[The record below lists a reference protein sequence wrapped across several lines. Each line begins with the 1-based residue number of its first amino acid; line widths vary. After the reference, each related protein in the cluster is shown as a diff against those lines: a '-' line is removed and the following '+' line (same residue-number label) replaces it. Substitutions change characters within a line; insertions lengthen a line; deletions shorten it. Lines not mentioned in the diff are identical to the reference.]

1 MTKITEYFYIFSKL
15 TTSLVLF
22 LIIIVMGYAFFKS
35 YQGIDDNNVN
45 LENKISSL
53 SSDVM
58 LNYNNFEKIVKKIN
72 DTDKSIDEIKKILL
86 QKDTDTKNANYK
98 EDIENLIKLNE
109 ELQKQVDKL
118 TLNLKNIDNEV
129 NTDSR
134 SIESRQIPTL
144 IKLIFTKY
152 ENGES
157 VRNEILLL
165 EDLLQPNKEEIFE
178 KISLLELN
186 KFYGFKNLEKIF
198 DDLAR
203 EFVKTKFAK
212 NNQNY
217 VINFLL
223 KFVSIQPSN
232 LTIYENEDLNILM
245 RAKKN
250 LEIGNI
256 QQSLDQILLIKENNM
271 FFTEWV
277 EQVKI
282 YLEFKSLIEKVS

>member
-118 TLNLKNIDNEV
+118 TLNLKNIDNEA
-129 NTDSR
+129 NNDSR

-144 IKLIFTKY
+144 IKLIFIKY

-165 EDLLQPNKEEIFE
+165 EDLLKPNKEEIFE

-198 DDLAR
+198 ADSAR
-203 EFVKTKFAK
+203 EFVKKKFAK

-256 QQSLDQILLIKENNM
+256 QQSLDQIFLIKENNM

>member
-58 LNYNNFEKIVKKIN
+58 LNYNNFEKIVRKID

-144 IKLIFTKY
+144 IKLIFIKY
-152 ENGES
+152 ENGGS

-165 EDLLQPNKEEIFE
+165 EDLLKPNKEEIFE
-178 KISLLELN
+178 KISLLELK

-250 LEIGNI
+250 LEIRNI
-256 QQSLDQILLIKENNM
+256 QQSLDQILLIKENDM

>member
-144 IKLIFTKY
+144 IKLIFIKY

-178 KISLLELN
+178 KISLLELK

-198 DDLAR
+198 DDSAR
-203 EFVKTKFAK
+203 GFVKTKFAK

-256 QQSLDQILLIKENNM
+256 QQSLDQILLIKENDM

>member
-86 QKDTDTKNANYK
+86 QKDTDTKNVNYK

-144 IKLIFTKY
+144 IKLIFIKY

-165 EDLLQPNKEEIFE
+165 EDLLKPNKEEIFE
-178 KISLLELN
+178 KISLLELK

-203 EFVKTKFAK
+203 EFVKKKFAK

-250 LEIGNI
+250 LEIRNI
-256 QQSLDQILLIKENNM
+256 QQSLDQILLIKENDM

>member
-86 QKDTDTKNANYK
+86 QKDTDTKNTNYK

-118 TLNLKNIDNEV
+118 TLNLKNIDNEA
-129 NTDSR
+129 NNDSR

-144 IKLIFTKY
+144 IKLIFIKY

-178 KISLLELN
+178 KISLLELK

-198 DDLAR
+198 DDSAR
-203 EFVKTKFAK
+203 GFVKTKFAK

-256 QQSLDQILLIKENNM
+256 QQSLDQILLIKENDM

>member
-109 ELQKQVDKL
+109 ELQKKVDKL

-144 IKLIFTKY
+144 IKLIFIKY
-152 ENGES
+152 ENGGS

-165 EDLLQPNKEEIFE
+165 EDLLKPNKEEIFE
-178 KISLLELN
+178 KISLLELK

-250 LEIGNI
+250 LEIRNI
-256 QQSLDQILLIKENNM
+256 QQSLDQILLIKENDM

>member
-118 TLNLKNIDNEV
+118 TLNLKNIDNEA
-129 NTDSR
+129 NNDSR

-144 IKLIFTKY
+144 IKLIFIKY

-178 KISLLELN
+178 KISLLELK

-198 DDLAR
+198 DDSAR
-203 EFVKTKFAK
+203 GFVKTKFAK

-256 QQSLDQILLIKENNM
+256 QQSLDQILLIKENDI

>member
-53 SSDVM
+53 SSDIM
-58 LNYNNFEKIVKKIN
+58 INYNNFEKIVKKIN

-144 IKLIFTKY
+144 IKLIFIKY

-178 KISLLELN
+178 KISLLELK

-203 EFVKTKFAK
+203 EFIKIKFAK

-256 QQSLDQILLIKENNM
+256 QQSLDQIFLIKENDI

>member
-86 QKDTDTKNANYK
+86 QKDTDTKKTKYK

-144 IKLIFTKY
+144 IKLIFIKY

-178 KISLLELN
+178 KISLLELK

-256 QQSLDQILLIKENNM
+256 QQSLDQIFLIKENDI

>member
-45 LENKISSL
+45 LENQISSL

-118 TLNLKNIDNEV
+118 TLNLKNINNEV
-129 NTDSR
+129 NNDSR

-144 IKLIFTKY
+144 IKLIFIKY

-178 KISLLELN
+178 KISLLELK

-198 DDLAR
+198 DDSAR
-203 EFVKTKFAK
+203 GFVKTKFAK

>member
-72 DTDKSIDEIKKILL
+72 DTNKSIDEIKKIFL
-86 QKDTDTKNANYK
+86 QEDTDTKNTNYK

-144 IKLIFTKY
+144 IKLIFIKY

-178 KISLLELN
+178 KISLLELK

-198 DDLAR
+198 DDSAR

-256 QQSLDQILLIKENNM
+256 QQSLDQIFLIKENDM
-271 FFTEWV
+271 FFTEWI

>member
-86 QKDTDTKNANYK
+86 QEDTDTKNANYK

-144 IKLIFTKY
+144 IKLIFIKY

-165 EDLLQPNKEEIFE
+165 EDLLKPNKEEIFE
-178 KISLLELN
+178 KISLLELK

-203 EFVKTKFAK
+203 EFIKTKFAK

-256 QQSLDQILLIKENNM
+256 QQSLDQILLIKENDM

>member
-86 QKDTDTKNANYK
+86 QKDADTNNANYK

-144 IKLIFTKY
+144 IKLIFIKY

-165 EDLLQPNKEEIFE
+165 EDLLKPNKEEIFE
-178 KISLLELN
+178 KISL
-186 KFYGFKNLEKIF
+186 F
-198 DDLAR
+198 DDLSR

-256 QQSLDQILLIKENNM
+256 QQSLDQIFLIKENDI

>member
-144 IKLIFTKY
+144 IKLIFIKY

-178 KISLLELN
+178 KISLLELK

-203 EFVKTKFAK
+203 GFVKTKFAK

-256 QQSLDQILLIKENNM
+256 QQSLDQILLIKENNI

>member
-118 TLNLKNIDNEV
+118 TLNLKNINNEV
-129 NTDSR
+129 NNDSR

-144 IKLIFTKY
+144 IKLIFIKY

-165 EDLLQPNKEEIFE
+165 EDLLKPNKEEIFE

-198 DDLAR
+198 DDSAR

-256 QQSLDQILLIKENNM
+256 QQSLDQILLIKENDM

>member
-53 SSDVM
+53 SSDIM
-58 LNYNNFEKIVKKIN
+58 INYNNFEKIVKKIN

-86 QKDTDTKNANYK
+86 QEDTDTKNANYK

-144 IKLIFTKY
+144 IKLIFIKY

-165 EDLLQPNKEEIFE
+165 EDLLKPNKEEIFE

-198 DDLAR
+198 DDSAR

-256 QQSLDQILLIKENNM
+256 QQSLDQILLIKENDM

>member
-144 IKLIFTKY
+144 IKLIFIKY

-198 DDLAR
+198 DDSAR

-256 QQSLDQILLIKENNM
+256 QQSLDQIFLIKENDI

>member
-144 IKLIFTKY
+144 IKLIFIKY

-165 EDLLQPNKEEIFE
+165 EDLLKPNKEEIFE

-203 EFVKTKFAK
+203 GFVKTKFAK

-217 VINFLL
+217 VIKFLL

-256 QQSLDQILLIKENNM
+256 QQSLDQILLIKENDM

>member
-53 SSDVM
+53 SSDIM
-58 LNYNNFEKIVKKIN
+58 INYNNFEKIVKKIN
-72 DTDKSIDEIKKILL
+72 DTNKSIDEIKKNFL
-86 QKDTDTKNANYK
+86 QEDTDTKNTNYK

-118 TLNLKNIDNEV
+118 TLNLKNINNEV
-129 NTDSR
+129 NNDSR

-144 IKLIFTKY
+144 IKLIFIKY

-178 KISLLELN
+178 KISLLELK

-198 DDLAR
+198 DDSAR
-203 EFVKTKFAK
+203 GFVKTKFAK

-256 QQSLDQILLIKENNM
+256 QQSLDQIFLIKENDI

>member
-118 TLNLKNIDNEV
+118 TLNLKNIDNEA
-129 NTDSR
+129 NNDSR
-134 SIESRQIPTL
+134 SIETRQIPTL
-144 IKLIFTKY
+144 IKLIFIKY

-178 KISLLELN
+178 KISLLELK

-256 QQSLDQILLIKENNM
+256 QQSLDQILLIKENDM

>member
-144 IKLIFTKY
+144 IKLIFIKY
-152 ENGES
+152 ENGGS

-165 EDLLQPNKEEIFE
+165 EDLLKPNKEEIFE
-178 KISLLELN
+178 KISLLELK

-250 LEIGNI
+250 LEIRNI
-256 QQSLDQILLIKENNM
+256 QQSLDQILLIKENDM

>member
-144 IKLIFTKY
+144 IKLIFIKY

-178 KISLLELN
+178 KISLLELK

-250 LEIGNI
+250 LEIRNI
-256 QQSLDQILLIKENNM
+256 QQSLDQIFLIKENDI

>member
-144 IKLIFTKY
+144 IKLIFIKY

-178 KISLLELN
+178 KISLLELK

-198 DDLAR
+198 DDSAR
-203 EFVKTKFAK
+203 GFVKTKFAK

>member
-118 TLNLKNIDNEV
+118 TLNLKNIDNEA
-129 NTDSR
+129 NNDSR

-144 IKLIFTKY
+144 IKLIFIKY

-178 KISLLELN
+178 KISLLELK

-198 DDLAR
+198 DNSAR

-256 QQSLDQILLIKENNM
+256 QQSLDQILLIKENDM
-271 FFTEWV
+271 FFTEWA
-277 EQVKI
+277 EQVNI

>member
-118 TLNLKNIDNEV
+118 KLNLKNIDNEV

-144 IKLIFTKY
+144 IKLIFIKY

-165 EDLLQPNKEEIFE
+165 EDLLKPNKEEIFE
-178 KISLLELN
+178 KISLLELK

-203 EFVKTKFAK
+203 EFIKTKFAK

-256 QQSLDQILLIKENNM
+256 QQSLDQILLIKENDM

>member
-118 TLNLKNIDNEV
+118 TLNLKNINNEV
-129 NTDSR
+129 NNDSR

-144 IKLIFTKY
+144 IKLIFIKY

-178 KISLLELN
+178 KISLLELK

-256 QQSLDQILLIKENNM
+256 QQSLDQILLIKENDM
-271 FFTEWV
+271 FFTEWA

>member
-118 TLNLKNIDNEV
+118 TLNLKNINNEV
-129 NTDSR
+129 NNDSR
-134 SIESRQIPTL
+134 SIKSRQIPTL
-144 IKLIFTKY
+144 IKLIFIKY

-178 KISLLELN
+178 KISLLELK

-250 LEIGNI
+250 LDIRNI
-256 QQSLDQILLIKENNM
+256 QQSLDQILLIKENDM

>member
-58 LNYNNFEKIVKKIN
+58 LNYNNIEKIVKKIN
-72 DTDKSIDEIKKILL
+72 NTDKSIDEIKKILL

-118 TLNLKNIDNEV
+118 TLNLKNIDNEI

-144 IKLIFTKY
+144 IKLIFIKY

-165 EDLLQPNKEEIFE
+165 EDLLKPNKEEIFE
-178 KISLLELN
+178 KISLLELK

-256 QQSLDQILLIKENNM
+256 QQSLDQILLIKENDM

>member
-144 IKLIFTKY
+144 IKLIFIKY

-165 EDLLQPNKEEIFE
+165 EDLLKPNKEEIFE
-178 KISLLELN
+178 KISLLELK

-198 DDLAR
+198 DDSAR
-203 EFVKTKFAK
+203 EFVKKKFAK

-256 QQSLDQILLIKENNM
+256 QQSLDQILLIKENDM

>member
-53 SSDVM
+53 SSDIM
-58 LNYNNFEKIVKKIN
+58 INYNNFEKIVKKIN

-118 TLNLKNIDNEV
+118 TLNLKNIDNEI
-129 NTDSR
+129 NNDSR

-144 IKLIFTKY
+144 IKLIITKY

-178 KISLLELN
+178 KISLLELK
-186 KFYGFKNLEKIF
+186 KFYGLKNLENIF
-198 DDLAR
+198 DDSTK

-256 QQSLDQILLIKENNM
+256 QQSLDQILFIKENDQ

>member
-129 NTDSR
+129 NADSR
-134 SIESRQIPTL
+134 SIKSRQIPTL
-144 IKLIFTKY
+144 IKLIFIKY

-178 KISLLELN
+178 KISLLELK

-198 DDLAR
+198 DDSAR

>member
-134 SIESRQIPTL
+134 SIKSRQIPTL
-144 IKLIFTKY
+144 IKLIFIKY

-178 KISLLELN
+178 KISLLELK

-203 EFVKTKFAK
+203 EFIKTKFAK

-256 QQSLDQILLIKENNM
+256 QQSLDQIFLIKENDM

>member
-53 SSDVM
+53 SSDVII
-58 LNYNNFEKIVKKIN
+58 NYNNFEKIVKKIN
-72 DTDKSIDEIKKILL
+72 DTDESIDEIKKILL

-144 IKLIFTKY
+144 IKLIFIKY

-178 KISLLELN
+178 KISLLELK

-203 EFVKTKFAK
+203 EFIKIKFAK

>member
-134 SIESRQIPTL
+134 SIKSRQIPTL
-144 IKLIFTKY
+144 IKLIFIKY
-152 ENGES
+152 ENGGS

-178 KISLLELN
+178 KISLLELK

-256 QQSLDQILLIKENNM
+256 QQSLDQILLIKENDM
-271 FFTEWV
+271 FFTEWA

>member
-144 IKLIFTKY
+144 IKLIFIKY

-178 KISLLELN
+178 KISLLELK

-256 QQSLDQILLIKENNM
+256 QQSLDQILLIKENDM
-271 FFTEWV
+271 FFTEWA

>member
-72 DTDKSIDEIKKILL
+72 DTNKSIDEIKKIFL
-86 QKDTDTKNANYK
+86 QEDIDTKNANYK

-129 NTDSR
+129 NTDSL

-165 EDLLQPNKEEIFE
+165 EDLLKPNKEEIFE
-178 KISLLELN
+178 KISLLELK

-203 EFVKTKFAK
+203 EFIKTKFAK

>member
-118 TLNLKNIDNEV
+118 TLNLKNIDNEA

-144 IKLIFTKY
+144 IKLIFIKY

-178 KISLLELN
+178 KISLLELK

-203 EFVKTKFAK
+203 EFIKTKFAK

-256 QQSLDQILLIKENNM
+256 QQSLDQIFLIKENDM
-271 FFTEWV
+271 FFTEWA

>member
-53 SSDVM
+53 SSDIM
-58 LNYNNFEKIVKKIN
+58 INYNNFEKIVKKIN

-118 TLNLKNIDNEV
+118 TLNLKNINNEV
-129 NTDSR
+129 NNDSR

-144 IKLIFTKY
+144 IKLIFIKY

-178 KISLLELN
+178 KISLLELK

-198 DDLAR
+198 DDSAR
-203 EFVKTKFAK
+203 GFVKTKFAK

-232 LTIYENEDLNILM
+232 LTMYENEDLNILM

-256 QQSLDQILLIKENNM
+256 QQSLDQILLIKENDM
-271 FFTEWV
+271 FFIEWV

>member
-134 SIESRQIPTL
+134 SIESRQIPAL
-144 IKLIFTKY
+144 IKLIFIKY

-178 KISLLELN
+178 KISLLELK